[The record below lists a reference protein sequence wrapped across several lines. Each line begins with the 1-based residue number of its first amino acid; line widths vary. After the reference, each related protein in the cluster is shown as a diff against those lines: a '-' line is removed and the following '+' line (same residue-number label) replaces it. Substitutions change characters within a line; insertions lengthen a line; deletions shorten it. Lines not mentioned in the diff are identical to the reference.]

1 MKIITGDEFGLI
13 KLISTE
19 NKKVIDQYGT
29 MDSSKSIINIFSNYK
44 IKDNNK
50 RENNSEEIEDEEEE
64 HEEIEEIEENLKL
77 YVTSL
82 HENYILDW
90 YNKNIISSYN
100 NENNDIS
107 FISSTIKFPSNDS
120 NNTIF
125 INGTSDSHI
134 NIVNFNEENKY
145 KDSSIYMPV
154 DTSNK
159 NLKIKLSGVSDSIY
173 NKDSVYL
180 LYRNTPLVL
189 YNIEE
194 KKIEFKGKNLPNDE
208 LNLKIPIHDTDIVEV
223 KNNPRLNYVSTAF
236 GEIRLYDKKASPRPS
251 LNKKV
256 TSSKINQIDITAD
269 NNYLFIGDNLGY
281 CAMLD
286 IRKNLNPCKTFK
298 GNTGAI
304 KTIVNIEQNKN
315 LIVGGFDRYI
325 RWYDYESGG
334 RDEVFVKNKVNVAT
348 LVGYKKSKNEDFED
362 EEEGEI
368 DDSEL
373 LEEES
378 EEENNEEN
386 GEESDEQKN
395 KGNNNKENG
404 KNINEEG
411 KEYDDEDNEDEG
423 EEENDNEDNDEEGEE
438 EDDNE
443 DNDEEGKE
451 ENDNENNDDEGEEE
465 NDNEDIE
472 EENGEQEDDESN
484 EKENKRKNEGE
495 EEENDEENDED
506 GEEENDENDENEGEE
521 NDENEGD
528 ENEEE
533 SIQNK
538 EKERSEEDDS
548 DKNGVSSS
556 PKSDEKEQ
564 EEQEEQNEDDNEEE
578 DEEDLNEEEEEDND
592 ANEEEE
598 EDNDANEEEDEE
610 NHEEEDEDGEE
621 SEQLNKKRKR
631 EKGNNISNNNQNKR
645 KKLF

>member
-50 RENNSEEIEDEEEE
+50 REINSEEIEDEEEE
-64 HEEIEEIEENLKL
+64 HEEIEEIEESLKL

-107 FISSTIKFPSNDS
+107 FISSTIKFPSNDN

-145 KDSSIYMPV
+145 KNSSIYMPV

-315 LIVGGFDRYI
+315 LIVGGLDRYI

-395 KGNNNKENG
+395 KGNNIKENG

-423 EEENDNEDNDEEGEE
+423 EEENDNEDNDDEGEE

-443 DNDEEGKE
+443 DNDE

-465 NDNEDIE
+465 NDNEYIE

-484 EKENKRKNEGE
+484 EKENKGKNERE
-495 EEENDEENDED
+495 EEENDED
-506 GEEENDENDENEGEE
+506 GEEENDENEGEE
-521 NDENEGD
+521 NDENEGE

-538 EKERSEEDDS
+538 EKERSEKDDS

-564 EEQEEQNEDDNEEE
+564 EEQNEDDNEE
-578 DEEDLNEEEEEDND
+578 DNDAVEEEEEDND
-592 ANEEEE
+592 AVEEEEEDNDAVEEEE

-610 NHEEEDEDGEE
+610 NLEEEDEDEEE

-631 EKGNNISNNNQNKR
+631 EKENNFSNNNQNKR